1 MEKYIF
7 QLDCKGLKYENGYIF
22 KRNCTKY
29 LIQGEYPHSKTSKSK
44 MLQNPKLFEC

>member
-22 KRNCTKY
+22 KKNYTKY